1 MKQYRKWSLASLFA
15 CVIFWTSCDSI
26 SMKDVV
32 VSAPQIVSFSP
43 ESGSIGSEIVVT
55 GEYLDDVVSATI
67 GGEKVTILQKVSNE
81 RLSLKVTGNA
91 KSGKIVLS
99 NSVGEGVSEGNFTIE
114 YPAPTI
120 SSTGM
125 PTEVEMGNKLLISG
139 SHMNVISAVLF
150 TAEGHTTGNEASI
163 LSQNEDEILVK
174 IPYVESDKAAIT
186 FRYFNGASQVETPIE
201 SAPQMTVARYEP
213 NVTTSSFEPANIG
226 DIVVLNGTYLNKIDK
241 VILGTIECNIALQTE
256 NELKFAV
263 PSSENYVDGDNT
275 MALKISYFDGREVHT
290 LTDAFVVKVPFVY
303 FWENKKVY
311 AQGRDVEE
319 LSSFFSPETGLVY
332 ANADWRTK
340 VDPISYQYKAA
351 TCSANNKPAVSESE
365 YNSVNPY
372 FFFSGVNA
380 GTLQINSP
388 AGSNGQLK
396 NFYMINNS
404 ADENRVP
411 GINGNCYGTPVLTF
425 LYLDPTKS
433 GYKALVDEV
442 KNGTLDNI
450 DETTFPIDV
459 EAKTCRGFSI
469 SSMKTSINTD
479 VWALGIFEVGKEQ
492 KVNVGAVLLILYYN
506 VNGSTSNVA
515 DNVKRIGLLHIKTI
529 DFKMYNNTN
538 APSSSSIEFDMYW
551 QKKDYDYSK
560 VQ

>member
-1 MKQYRKWSLASLFA
+1 MKQYRKWRLASLFA

-125 PTEVEMGNKLLISG
+125 PTEIEMGNKLLISG

-241 VILGTIECNIALQTE
+241 VMLGTIECNIALQTE

-263 PSSENYVDGDNT
+263 PSSEN
-275 MALKISYFDGREVHT
+275 
-290 LTDAFVVKVPFVY
+290 
-303 FWENKKVY
+303 
-311 AQGRDVEE
+311 
-319 LSSFFSPETGLVY
+319 
-332 ANADWRTK
+332 K
-340 VDPISYQYKAA
+340 VDPISYQYKAT

-479 VWALGIFEVGKEQ
+479 VWAPGIFEVGKEQ
-492 KVNVGAVLLILYYN
+492 KVDVGAVLLILYYN

>member
-1 MKQYRKWSLASLFA
+1 M
-15 CVIFWTSCDSI
+15 
-26 SMKDVV
+26 
-32 VSAPQIVSFSP
+32 
-43 ESGSIGSEIVVT
+43 
-55 GEYLDDVVSATI
+55 
-67 GGEKVTILQKVSNE
+67 
-81 RLSLKVTGNA
+81 
-91 KSGKIVLS
+91 
-99 NSVGEGVSEGNFTIE
+99 
-114 YPAPTI
+114 
-120 SSTGM
+120 
-125 PTEVEMGNKLLISG
+125 
-139 SHMNVISAVLF
+139 
-150 TAEGHTTGNEASI
+150 
-163 LSQNEDEILVK
+163 
-174 IPYVESDKAAIT
+174 
-186 FRYFNGASQVETPIE
+186 
-201 SAPQMTVARYEP
+201 
-213 NVTTSSFEPANIG
+213 
-226 DIVVLNGTYLNKIDK
+226 
-241 VILGTIECNIALQTE
+241 
-256 NELKFAV
+256 
-263 PSSENYVDGDNT
+263 
-275 MALKISYFDGREVHT
+275 KISYFDGREVHT

-340 VDPISYQYKAA
+340 VDPISYQYKAT

-479 VWALGIFEVGKEQ
+479 VWAPGIFEVGKEQ
-492 KVNVGAVLLILYYN
+492 KVDVGAVLLILYYN

>member
-1 MKQYRKWSLASLFA
+1 M
-15 CVIFWTSCDSI
+15 
-26 SMKDVV
+26 
-32 VSAPQIVSFSP
+32 
-43 ESGSIGSEIVVT
+43 
-55 GEYLDDVVSATI
+55 
-67 GGEKVTILQKVSNE
+67 
-81 RLSLKVTGNA
+81 
-91 KSGKIVLS
+91 
-99 NSVGEGVSEGNFTIE
+99 
-114 YPAPTI
+114 
-120 SSTGM
+120 
-125 PTEVEMGNKLLISG
+125 
-139 SHMNVISAVLF
+139 
-150 TAEGHTTGNEASI
+150 
-163 LSQNEDEILVK
+163 
-174 IPYVESDKAAIT
+174 
-186 FRYFNGASQVETPIE
+186 
-201 SAPQMTVARYEP
+201 
-213 NVTTSSFEPANIG
+213 
-226 DIVVLNGTYLNKIDK
+226 
-241 VILGTIECNIALQTE
+241 
-256 NELKFAV
+256 KFAV

-332 ANADWRTK
+332 ANADWITK

-433 GYKALVDEV
+433 GYKALIDEV

-450 DETTFPIDV
+450 DETTFPIDI

-479 VWALGIFEVGKEQ
+479 VWAPGIFEVGKEQ